1 MLSKWHIE
9 YCIFFIFRKDK
20 CMKYPLLKYKAE
32 NVPQHMSNL
41 KAQCNPTCTVLD
53 WVVPHFLKLFWDTG
67 LKILSLALCGAL
79 YLLTWPQTFVVA
91 WCRIWQNFPCGKKHW
106 FHCTLWAVEELEM
119 QQCVTIPAPLQGCLW
134 GCRTACL
141 PSFPSAAFLPLHLQ
155 AIPRVPSRVIHRVEW
170 GIIGLICYRKESG

>member
-1 MLSKWHIE
+1 MLSKWNIE

-41 KAQCNPTCTVLD
+41 IAQCNPTCTVLD

-79 YLLTWPQTFVVA
+79 YLLSWPQTFVAA
-91 WCRIWQNFPCGKKHW
+91 WCRIWQNFPCGKKTLVSLHSTSSGRAGNAAVCYYSSPTARMLMGLQ
-106 FHCTLWAVEELEM
+106 HCM
-119 QQCVTIPAPLQGCLW
+119 PPI
-134 GCRTACL
+134 
-141 PSFPSAAFLPLHLQ
+141 LPLCSLS
-155 AIPRVPSRVIHRVEW
+155 APPPA
-170 GIIGLICYRKESG
+170 GCP